1 MLAKL
6 IPDVPADGGVLNL
19 QGNPLDVVLHPL
31 PHHETPDRVLQQE
44 ENS

>member
-6 IPDVPADGGVLNL
+6 IPDVSVDGGVPHL
-19 QGNPLDVVLHPL
+19 QGDPLDVVLHPL
-31 PHHETPDRVLQQE
+31 SHHETPDRVLQQE